1 MHRYDERALWL
12 ARNVLPHEPALRAWL
27 SRRPV
32 DGLDIDDIVQE
43 TYARLST
50 TQSVEEIRN
59 PRTYLITTARS
70 VILSH
75 IRHARVVP
83 MHSLAQFE
91 AVDFVSDEPDPE
103 TIAADRDELR
113 KLAEAIAQLPPRTRE
128 VFVLR
133 RVKAMSQREVAQEL
147 GVAEST
153 IEKQMSK
160 GFRRLA
166 DILGRGGK
174 AEAGASRDRV
184 EGNVAAH
191 AKRDKPGD

>member
-1 MHRYDERALWL
+1 MHRFDERARWL

-27 SRRPV
+27 ARRPV
-32 DGLDIDDIVQE
+32 AGLDIDDIVQE
-43 TYARLST
+43 TYSRLSLT
-50 TQSVEEIRN
+50 ASVEDIRN

-70 VILSH
+70 VMLSH

-83 MHSLAQFE
+83 MHSMTQLE
-91 AVDFVSDEPDPE
+91 AMDFVADEPDPE

-113 KLAEAIAQLPPRTRE
+113 RLAEAIGQLPPRTRE
-128 VFVLR
+128 VLVLR
-133 RVKAMSQREVAQEL
+133 RVKGMSQREVAQKL

-160 GFRRLA
+160 GFSRLA
-166 DILGRGGK
+166 EILGRGGK
-174 AEAGASRDRV
+174 ADAGASRDMT